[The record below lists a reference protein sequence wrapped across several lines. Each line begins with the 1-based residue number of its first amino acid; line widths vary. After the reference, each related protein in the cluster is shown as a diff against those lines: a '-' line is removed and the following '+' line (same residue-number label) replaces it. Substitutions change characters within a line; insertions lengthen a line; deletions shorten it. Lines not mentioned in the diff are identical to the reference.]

1 MEGIVLW
8 PKAVS
13 PGKMF
18 LIPLCIADAEPVI
31 YHWNLQNLTD
41 RSADFQ
47 CRVVASP
54 SQGTAATGDG
64 YQGFD

>member
-1 MEGIVLW
+1 MVDNIIDDDKMRSLAGPFSMEGIVLW

-31 YHWNLQNLTD
+31 YHWNL
-41 RSADFQ
+41 
-47 CRVVASP
+47 
-54 SQGTAATGDG
+54 
-64 YQGFD
+64 